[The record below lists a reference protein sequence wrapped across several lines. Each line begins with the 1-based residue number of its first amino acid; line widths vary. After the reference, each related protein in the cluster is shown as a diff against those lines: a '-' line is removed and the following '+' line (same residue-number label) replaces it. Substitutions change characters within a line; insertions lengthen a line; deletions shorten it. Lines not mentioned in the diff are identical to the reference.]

1 MCGGTAF
8 GCQNSGE
15 DRDDDGDDEGEE
27 EEEEVEEEEEGCS
40 CAFVSSRESQ
50 PTSTGTVSRSADRT
64 TISREIE
71 PYGEEYNWV

>member
-15 DRDDDGDDEGEE
+15 DE